1 MYKIKVNKFIV
12 EYGFYIYIFY
22 EYWFI
27 SIYFFLVNG
36 NFYKIRVFKM
46 DMDEICKWIELV
58 RIRLGVD
65 IVRRIKNF

>member
-1 MYKIKVNKFIV
+1 MDFI
-12 EYGFYIYIFY
+12 F
-22 EYWFI
+22 
-27 SIYFFLVNG
+27 IYFMDIDLLVFIFLVNG